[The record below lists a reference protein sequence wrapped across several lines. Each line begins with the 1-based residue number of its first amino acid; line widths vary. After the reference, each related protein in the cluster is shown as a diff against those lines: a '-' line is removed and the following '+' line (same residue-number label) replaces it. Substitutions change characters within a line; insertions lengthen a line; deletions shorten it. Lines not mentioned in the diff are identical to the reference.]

1 MKFHKNPQWE
11 LFCFR
16 FKQSKNASAGLN
28 FLKVTKEEK
37 QNKSHV
43 QQLELHLGK
52 EIGLKKYMW
61 SVTTPQGRQ
70 APAFKADSS
79 SSLVLPNIC
88 PRAKFLW
95 PFVYFLTNLRKSVP
109 AILCSGHKLAVQ
121 LVVFCYSPSLVVSL
135 NVLFMIVLYFFP
147 WSNSHVHLQKIHGM

>member
-1 MKFHKNPQWE
+1 
-11 LFCFR
+11 
-16 FKQSKNASAGLN
+16 
-28 FLKVTKEEK
+28 
-37 QNKSHV
+37 
-43 QQLELHLGK
+43 
-52 EIGLKKYMW
+52 MW

-147 WSNSHVHLQKIHGM
+147 WSNSHAVKYPWLSSLRSWPSWPQKEAPLVCCYYFQKFLTKPAESPCFLGLTLWKKQ